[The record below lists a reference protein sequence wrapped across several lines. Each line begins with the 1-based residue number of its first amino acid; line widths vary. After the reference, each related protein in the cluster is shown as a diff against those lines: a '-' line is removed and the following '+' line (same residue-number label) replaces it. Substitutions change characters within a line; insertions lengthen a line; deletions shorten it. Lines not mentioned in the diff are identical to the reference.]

1 MAFLFFL
8 EISILSLGD
17 KESRGE
23 VRTPRFCLSPRG
35 ILPKNQNGIN
45 RFYWIESA
53 PRMSEPVAPP
63 PPPGPPPP
71 PAFDDGAEKKRKRDT
86 YYDKQ
91 EVPRTPT
98 ASPLQPPAVAA
109 KAAATPPLTAPDA
122 FLLPAESWS
131 CTRGTRDSV
140 FPPSHPPPLFPPLSP
155 TLSLST
161 DFFHTPLTLPTSP
174 PLTPSHALSPPLIPS
189 HPFHPTRP
197 VHPTRPFHLFPPIST
212 HSLPPQGPGAAHS
225 KG

>member
-109 KAAATPPLTAPDA
+109 KAAATPPPQLPTLSSCRPRAGRAHVAQGTQSSHLPTLPHSFPHSLPLDR
-122 FLLPAESWS
+122 LLSHASHPSHF
-131 CTRGTRDSV
+131 T
-140 FPPSHPPPLFPPLSP
+140 PSHPLSR
-155 TLSLST
+155 
-161 DFFHTPLTLPTSP
+161 
-174 PLTPSHALSPPLIPS
+174 PLTPSHPLSPFSPHSPCSPHSPFSPL
-189 HPFHPTRP
+189 
-197 VHPTRPFHLFPPIST
+197 ST
-212 HSLPPQGPGAAHS
+212 HFNPLPPSARTWRSSQQRITS
-225 KG
+225 R